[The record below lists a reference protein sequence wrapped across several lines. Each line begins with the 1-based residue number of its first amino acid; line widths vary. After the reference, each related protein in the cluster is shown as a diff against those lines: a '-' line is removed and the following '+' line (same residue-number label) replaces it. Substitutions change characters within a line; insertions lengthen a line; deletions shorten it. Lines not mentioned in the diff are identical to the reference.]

1 MIEECVSVIMPAYN
15 SAKTISYAIDSVF
28 IQDRIKELIIIDD
41 CSSDNTE
48 DTVKAKIA
56 DNKYNIIYLKNKK
69 NMGAAFSRN
78 RGISLAKGEYIAFL
92 DADDIWRSDK
102 INKQIEL
109 INKTGAIMCAC
120 SRELMLHNGELVGK
134 IVKVPESSDYKKLLC
149 GNAVNCSSVLIKA
162 DVMKAYPMTDDDI
175 HEDYITWLR
184 ILRDSNDRVVFL
196 TFPYLLYR
204 LSINGKSSNKFKS
217 AISTFKVYRRLG
229 LSFFSSIYYFCRYVI
244 SAVIKYS
251 F

>member
-1 MIEECVSVIMPAYN
+1 MIEKCVSVIMPSYN
-15 SAKTISYAIDSVF
+15 SAETISFAIDSVF

-56 DNKYNIIYLKNKK
+56 DNNYNIIYLKNKR

-78 RGISLAKGEYIAFL
+78 RGVELAKGEYIAFL
-92 DADDIWRSDK
+92 DADDVWRYDK
-102 INKQIEL
+102 INRQIEL
-109 INKTGAIMCAC
+109 IKKTGAIICAC
-120 SRELMLHNGELVGK
+120 SRELMLHNGELIGK
-134 IVKVPESSDYKKLLC
+134 ILKVPESVDYKKLLC
-149 GNAVNCSSVLIKA
+149 GNVINCSSVLIKA
-162 DVMKAYPMTDDDI
+162 DVMKAYPMTDDDV
-175 HEDYITWLR
+175 HEDYITWLK
-184 ILRDSNDRVVFL
+184 ILRDTDKRAVFL
-196 TFPYLLYR
+196 DFPYLLYR

-229 LSFFSSIYYFCRYVI
+229 LSFLSSTYYFCRYVI